1 MGRLEGGSNSVNCR
15 SQAKPSQ
22 AKQQISATASNEVC
36 GCTVT
41 AIAPVAR
48 KKRAAHV
55 CVVVVQALFVCR
67 KREGEG
73 DNTVWCIRHPFQK
86 FLWRS
91 KTLSFCMCFFGVIF
105 FLSLL
110 FCGFEHIV

>member
-1 MGRLEGGSNSVNCR
+1 L
-15 SQAKPSQ
+15 
-22 AKQQISATASNEVC
+22 
-36 GCTVT
+36 
-41 AIAPVAR
+41 
-48 KKRAAHV
+48 
-55 CVVVVQALFVCR
+55 LVCR
-67 KREGEG
+67 KREGVG